1 MALEVE
7 KSQLQ
12 NQISNLNN
20 SVIAMKAELE
30 HSSDDVLE
38 KEKTLREKEQV
49 INELGGVVKSLQN
62 TIVCLFCRHHR

>member
-1 MALEVE
+1 
-7 KSQLQ
+7 
-12 NQISNLNN
+12 
-20 SVIAMKAELE
+20 MKAELE
-30 HSSDDVLE
+30 RSSDDVLE